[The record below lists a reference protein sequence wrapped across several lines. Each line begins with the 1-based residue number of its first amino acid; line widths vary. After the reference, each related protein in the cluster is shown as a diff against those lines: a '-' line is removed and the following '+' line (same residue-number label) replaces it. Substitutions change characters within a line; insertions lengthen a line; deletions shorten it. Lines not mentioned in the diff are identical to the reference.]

1 MVEGFDHFTVGCGAG
16 SGGTAIRGVG
26 GWVMMWDSEMVPPVS
41 STGGII
47 SGFDI
52 SVFLL
57 VRDGSR
63 GAYSVTLG
71 IGWDGAG

>member
-1 MVEGFDHFTVGCGAG
+1 MVEGFDCFTLRCGTG
-16 SGGTAIRGVG
+16 SGGTAIRGAG
-26 GWVMMWDSEMVPPVS
+26 EWVMVWDSEMVPSVRR
-41 STGGII
+41 TGGII

-52 SVFLL
+52 SVFLG

-63 GAYSVTLG
+63 GAYSFTLG